1 MRHASLAALF
11 GAVGLIGL
19 FVAAPPSI
27 HAQGVSL
34 GVQAGTT
41 GLGGNVVVGLTSKL
55 GIRAG
60 LGVLPVSFE
69 GDLDEATFT
78 IEPPPLFG
86 TAGLDIQLVGPLR
99 VMAGVLYRSEDVLFD
114 AEFTSGREIGDEY
127 YDESGALA
135 GALTSSSVAP
145 YVGIGFGR
153 VIGAG
158 IGFYTDFGV
167 AFTGDPG
174 VEVTA
179 SGDITQVP
187 GFYDDLEEERQK
199 IEADLSD
206 VYRYWPMLSIGINIG
221 FGG

>member
-1 MRHASLAALF
+1 MRPFHRSFPGAILLAATM
-11 GAVGLIGL
+11 AIGPTAL
-19 FVAAPPSI
+19 QG
-27 HAQGVSL
+27 QGVSL
-34 GVQAGTT
+34 GVNAGTT
-41 GLGGNVVVGLTSKL
+41 GVGGNLVLGLTSKL
-55 GIRAG
+55 GLRAG
-60 LGVLPVSFE
+60 LGVLPFSFE

-86 TAGLDIQLVGPLR
+86 TAGLDVQLIGPLR
-99 VMAGVLYRSEDVLFD
+99 VMAGVLYRSDDVRFD
-114 AEFTSGREIGDEY
+114 AEFTSGREVGDEF
-127 YDESGALA
+127 YDESGTLS

-145 YVGIGFGR
+145 YLGIGFGR

-179 SGDITQVP
+179 SGDITEVP
-187 GFYDDLEEERQK
+187 GFYDDLEQERQK